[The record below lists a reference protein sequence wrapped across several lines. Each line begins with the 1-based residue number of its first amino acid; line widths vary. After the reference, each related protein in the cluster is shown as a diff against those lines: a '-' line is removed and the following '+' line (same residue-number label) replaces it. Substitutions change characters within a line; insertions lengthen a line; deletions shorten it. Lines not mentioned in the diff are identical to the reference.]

1 MRTTTLVSLIAL
13 LVVLPVAGA
22 SAYDPETTFQQ
33 GTYVLSIEAGGGHQN
48 NLENF
53 QVQSEFD
60 LWYFGVR
67 ASILPF
73 RPIGKGNFLYGAFEF
88 GLEPIFQRYESPV
101 KAYFAGLAAAGR
113 YHFLSL
119 GIFVPYVELGAA
131 PGGTN
136 LRAIEIKSDFAFLLW
151 GGVGAQVFVND
162 TMALYGGYRMIHVSN
177 GNTSRPNRGFEA
189 NTGVAGVSFYFR

>member
-1 MRTTTLVSLIAL
+1 MRAAPFVFLIAL
-13 LVVLPVAGA
+13 AVTLPAA
-22 SAYDPETTFQQ
+22 AAFAFDPERTFEQ
-33 GTYVLSIEAGGGHQN
+33 GTYVLSLEAGGGRQN

-53 QVQSEFD
+53 QTQTGLD

-73 RPIGKGNFLYGAFEF
+73 RPIGRGNFLYGSFEI
-88 GLEPIFQRYESPV
+88 GLEPIFQRYENPV
-101 KAYFAGLAAAGR
+101 KAYFAGLAATGR

-131 PGGTN
+131 PGAST
-136 LRAIEIKSDFAFLLW
+136 LRVREIDSDFAFLLW
-151 GGVGAQVFVND
+151 GGVGAQVFLND
-162 TMALYGGYRMIHVSN
+162 TMALYGGYRMVHVSN

-189 NTGVAGVSFYFR
+189 DTGVAGLSFYFR